1 MIGAVLSPLAA
12 AAVRHLLAA
21 ATVGYLST
29 RERDAQATLADLAAA
44 AQTHADTLL
53 IDTDAGPPAALVQ
66 GMRHYRTAR
75 ARVRVILLAPDREP
89 GDPLV
94 SALVALGVYDIV
106 TATESSDLEPALA
119 STLERTQATYAD
131 AARWHAPASPLQP
144 AARREAAGAPDRW
157 RVMGPGHRPYLV
169 GVADTDGAG
178 GASDLAYHLAQ
189 HLAGQGVR
197 TALLLDRQ
205 SSEVDDVRAQLV
217 PPGLLLN
224 VYPHNPPAQ
233 PPRRQPPPRLRTAL
247 EPPTPADVAIV
258 DLGHIDAATRHEP
271 DLLAAIDRLLMVWP
285 YSPVLFLSSLRW
297 VYAHR
302 ASLARMLGRS
312 IHVAYLAPGGSTARL
327 TRALREVTDP
337 DDLGFDPRQVVAVP
351 QGQHGP
357 DLRPLLDAMAPL
369 HDERDAQ
376 AGHILTALLTPS
388 RRLGAM
394 LQRALRRAL
403 PVTMRLA
410 IVLVVAAVLLAAI
423 QAAGADLPA
432 WIHTGPLGRF
442 LAH

>member
-29 RERDAQATLADLAAA
+29 RERDARATLADLAAA
-44 AQTHADTLL
+44 AQTHTDILL

-75 ARVRVILLAPDREP
+75 ARVRVILLAPGREP

-106 TATESSDLEPALA
+106 TPAGSGDLEPALA
-119 STLERTQATYAD
+119 SALGSSPATYAD

-144 AARREAAGAPDRW
+144 AARREAAGPPDRW

-169 GVADTDGAG
+169 GVADIDGAG

-189 HLAGQGVR
+189 HLASQGVR

-205 SSEVDDVRAQLV
+205 SSEVDEVRAQLV
-217 PPGLLLN
+217 PPGLPLDI
-224 VYPHNPPAQ
+224 YPHDPPAQ

-247 EPPTPADVAIV
+247 APPTPADVAIV
-258 DLGHIDAATRHEP
+258 DLGHVDAARHEP
-271 DLLAAIDRLLMVWP
+271 DLLAATDRLLMVWP

-302 ASLARMLGRS
+302 ASLARTLGRS

-327 TRALREVTDP
+327 TRTLREVTDP
-337 DDLGFDPRQVVAVP
+337 ADPGFDPPQVIAVQ
-351 QGQHGP
+351 QGQYGP

-369 HDERDAQ
+369 QHERDAQ
-376 AGHILTALLTPS
+376 AGQILTALLTPS
-388 RRLGAM
+388 RRLGAT
-394 LQRALRRAL
+394 LQRALLRVL
-403 PVTMRLA
+403 PVTVRLT
-410 IVLVVAAVLLAAI
+410 IILVLAWVLLTAI

-432 WIHTGPLGRF
+432 WVRTGPLGRF
-442 LAH
+442 LAR